1 MSFFNRIAGLFKK
14 AALPTAQPSIPA
26 PKTRTLREYTTRG
39 MPMTR
44 SGFARARDPEP
55 VKPRPPVR
63 AQRPQPGYRFGSDHP
78 QARLIERD
86 VELMR
91 QLHEEYPVGDP
102 RHLGYRRLARIF
114 GVAKTTVRQAVNYK
128 TWTADGRID
137 ALNQAVESAVD
148 HDNADKRA
156 AFLVETAAKVKLVAD
171 LAEARIKVAAV
182 VDEKFVEL
190 KKAFRALL
198 DASNVIEHQVRQIV
212 RVRDEGLDPSR
223 RGEKIAVAMLHASGD
238 SPAMMEALGQS
249 VNSALPSL
257 ATSGLIEIKAP
268 IGDPARA
275 HLTLAA
281 AADVAAHGL
290 RQRLLSD

>member
-1 MSFFNRIAGLFKK
+1 MRAERLQAKI
-14 AALPTAQPSIPA
+14 AALTAERYRLRAEAHRKIAESG
-26 PKTRTLREYTTRG
+26 KTGNEKL
-39 MPMTR
+39 
-44 SGFARARDPEP
+44 
-55 VKPRPPVR
+55 
-63 AQRPQPGYRFGSDHP
+63 SDAAEELFT
-78 QARLIERD
+78 QAAAL
-86 VELMR
+86 
-91 QLHEEYPVGDP
+91 
-102 RHLGYRRLARIF
+102 
-114 GVAKTTVRQAVNYK
+114 
-128 TWTADGRID
+128 DGRID

-190 KKAFRALL
+190 KTAFRDLC
-198 DASNVIEHQVRQIV
+198 DASNVIEYQVRQIV

-249 VNSALPSL
+249 VNNALPYL
-257 ATSGLIEIKAP
+257 ATSGLIELKAP

-290 RQRLLSD
+290 RQRLLAD